1 MSFLIKQKLMKR
13 KEERCVRFVITV
25 VTIQRHLVFYSDHI
39 VGIGIALQ
47 WHCIKITTRSFISQ
61 LRGHLP
67 IAIATLLNID
77 EKMLS
82 SAQPITG
89 MLLARAQSFG
99 KCIQSWSKSKCT
111 KSSMGEL
118 IIGWFR
124 LTLHCTNSWRTYLQ
138 FWVHPPQGFVFSQY
152 QRGVSLM
159 LNIWCF
165 CKTFVRPSTRDCQQ
179 QPCFLTQIPTRHQI
193 ISAGGAFFFH
203 S

>member
-1 MSFLIKQKLMKR
+1 M
-13 KEERCVRFVITV
+13 
-25 VTIQRHLVFYSDHI
+25 
-39 VGIGIALQ
+39 
-47 WHCIKITTRSFISQ
+47 
-61 LRGHLP
+61 
-67 IAIATLLNID
+67 N
-77 EKMLS
+77 
-82 SAQPITG
+82 
-89 MLLARAQSFG
+89 QSFG

-203 S
+203 SKRSEKLPSKCGEQVEQQIPKMYVVNCRFLGTQRDKGFSVCQALNV